1 MNNDKKIAVFFD
13 CENISAKYTQEIFDD
28 LANHGEV
35 IIRKAYD
42 NWSERRSKSWSEKL
56 QEFAID
62 PIQIFSNIAN
72 KNASD
77 IKIVIDV
84 MNIMNS
90 SKVDIVALVSSDSDF
105 TDLAKDIKSKG
116 FEVMGYGEIKT
127 HNSLRNAY
135 SSFIE
140 LPINDELVSKNEE
153 SVISILKS
161 AINSTKGDNDYVLIS
176 QIGTYLK
183 NKEASLIAK
192 NYGGNTWGD
201 ILKKFPNIF
210 EVSHLDNRK
219 SKTIV
224 TIK

>member
-1 MNNDKKIAVFFD
+1 MSADRKIAVFFD
-13 CENISAKYTQEIFDD
+13 CENISAKYTKEIFND
-28 LANHGEV
+28 LANYGEV

-42 NWSERRSKSWSEKL
+42 NWSEKRSKSWSGKL

-90 SKVDIVALVSSDSDF
+90 SKVDIVVLVSSDSDF

-116 FEVMGYGEIKT
+116 FEVMGYGETKT

-135 SSFIE
+135 SSFVE
-140 LPINDELVSKNEE
+140 LPINDISISKNEE
-153 SVISILKS
+153 SVLAILKS
-161 AINSTKGDNDYVLIS
+161 AINSTKGDNDYTLIS
-176 QIGTYLK
+176 QVGSYLK

-201 ILKKFPNIF
+201 IFKKFPIIF

-219 SKTIV
+219 SKAIV
-224 TIK
+224 KVK